1 MTHPTMRALNGA
13 PQAKAIDPASTALIV
28 IDFQMEYFAGGKL
41 PIPDGDAALARARE
55 LVALA
60 DEHQMPVFHVQHLG
74 AAGGALFAKDGEQVA
89 FHPDL
94 RPAPHHAVVQKTTAS
109 SFAST
114 DLHLQLQAQGIRTLI
129 ICGLMTHMCV
139 STATRDAR
147 PLGYQVLVAGD
158 ACATRDIS
166 AWDGGVLRHQDLH
179 RASLTAL
186 ADGFAEVLPS
196 ARIAALPIQAAI
208 HHA

>member
-1 MTHPTMRALNGA
+1 MTHLTMRALNGA

-41 PIPDGDAALARARE
+41 PIPDGHAALARAME

-94 RPAPHHAVVQKTTAS
+94 QPAPHHAVAQKTTAS

-114 DLHLQLQAQGIRTLI
+114 DLHQRLQAKGIRTLI

-147 PLGYQVLVAGD
+147 PLGYLVLVAGD
-158 ACATRDIS
+158 ACATRVIS
-166 AWDGGVLRHQDLH
+166 AWDGGMLRHQDLH
-179 RASLTAL
+179 RAALTAL

-196 ARIAALPIQAAI
+196 ARIAALPIQSAI